1 MPRASARGMV
11 AIAPAAIRAVT
22 KVSAMRHAA
31 FIWVL
36 HIPATGGRV
45 GPPSLSFTELTMI
58 RRHAPRSAVLT
69 VSLSALAGTAFAQQ
83 APVLEETVVFGTSIA
98 QSEASAILAKRDA
111 LNVVDAISAD
121 TIGRFPDQNLADSLA
136 RVPGI
141 AIERDQGQARYV
153 NLRGA
158 PFRYTAIGFDGI
170 DVPGAENGRIPRFDS
185 FPAVITRQLKVN
197 KAVMANMP
205 GEAVSGFIDIETHSP
220 FDQEGIGAAFD
231 FGLGEQDLGGGDV
244 DRRAAR
250 LSWSGGSFGII
261 GFYSENSR
269 EQVTDNREFEF
280 DRAEDGTPVPVSV
293 DFRNYLITRSDQAY
307 GGTLEYRGDGALSR
321 VYLTTLYSEFTDE
334 EERNQF
340 VFDFLAPQPGL
351 TADGAPVSTSRVLQ
365 DGVYENSTFTN
376 TLGAEFALAGFDVR
390 ASYNYTE
397 TEFLQNLPLVFQT
410 GGFAAVTESGP
421 IPFFADYDFRKS
433 TDPLLSLSSPL
444 ALGQPADPADSAFLA
459 NLGIGVYN
467 PLDQEV
473 NKYKLDVARELA
485 NRSSIDF
492 GLQYDQR
499 EAIGG
504 SISQAV
510 GGFPADRIS
519 VNDFNTGR
527 LWPANTTNTIGGTIY
542 DNPGIAAAWRA
553 TPLYPSNE
561 VPADLRV
568 NINEDI
574 LALYGMYTQRFDWGS
589 LVVGLRVEQTDVENL
604 GVDGFVF
611 EDDFTNWLPNAHLNY
626 HFTDELRL
634 RVSAS
639 SGVNR
644 PTYNEWR
651 ATAGIDPVEEEIRGG
666 NPTLDA
672 EESWGI
678 DVSLEYYLDNGGL
691 LSAAYFY
698 RVVDNVIYAD
708 STFVDAGTFDPSLA
722 GQQFRYIGFLNGSD
736 GQFTGLELNAVYFAD
751 ALVPGLGVSANL
763 TIADSEF
770 TQQDGDTVG
779 LPGTSDMIY
788 NAALFYEQFGF
799 SARLNY
805 SWRDEWISPIEDPEE
820 VWGEMER
827 LDAQLTYTLPFDLSG
842 AEASVYASFNNL
854 TDETDVRFAGNGT
867 INQAES
873 FGFHYLIGV
882 RVNY

>member
-1 MPRASARGMV
+1 MNTPRRSKPFAT
-11 AIAPAAIRAVT
+11 AIVC
-22 KVSAMRHAA
+22 
-31 FIWVL
+31 
-36 HIPATGGRV
+36 G
-45 GPPSLSFTELTMI
+45 
-58 RRHAPRSAVLT
+58 LT
-69 VSLSALAGTAFAQQ
+69 VSTFAEAQTSG
-83 APVLEETVVFGTSIA
+83 AIEETVVFATSIK
-98 QSEASAILAKRDA
+98 QSEASAILTKREA

-220 FDQEGIGAAFD
+220 FDQEGWGAAVD

-244 DRRAAR
+244 ERGALR
-250 LSWSGGSFGII
+250 LSWSGERFGVL

-269 EQVTDNREFEF
+269 EQTTDNREFEF
-280 DRAEDGTPVPVSV
+280 GLSDDGTPIPVSV
-293 DFRNYLITRSDQAY
+293 DFRNYEITRSDQAY
-307 GGTLEYRGDGALSR
+307 GGTLEYRDEGAISR
-321 VYLTTLYSEFTDE
+321 VYFTTLYSEFTDE
-334 EERNQF
+334 EQRNQF

-351 TADGAPVSTSRVLQ
+351 TAEGAPLSVSRVLQ

-376 TLGAEFALAGFDVR
+376 TLGIEFEVAGFDVH
-390 ASYNYTE
+390 AAYNYTE
-397 TEFLQNLPLVFQT
+397 TEFLQNLPLPFET
-410 GGFAAVTESGP
+410 AGFAAVVNDTP
-421 IPFFADYDFRKS
+421 VPFLGDYDFRS
-433 TDPLLSLSSPL
+433 QTDPKLFLSSPL
-444 ALGQPADPADSAFLA
+444 APGASADPADAVFLA
-459 NLGIGVYN
+459 QLGIVVFN
-467 PLDQEV
+467 PLDQEID
-473 NKYKLDVARELA
+473 KFKLDINREISA
-485 NRSSIDF
+485 ASSIDF
-492 GLQYDQR
+492 GLQLDQR
-499 EAIGG
+499 EAVGG
-504 SISQAV
+504 SLNQAV
-510 GGFPADRIS
+510 LPFPTDS
-519 VNDFNTGR
+519 VNINDFNTGR
-527 LWPANTTNTIGGTIY
+527 LWRSNLTNTIGGTYY
-542 DNPGIAAAWRA
+542 DNAGLNQAWRD

-561 VPADLRV
+561 IPPNLRV

-574 LALYGMYTQRFDWGS
+574 LALYGMYTQQFPWGS
-589 LVVGLRVEQTDVENL
+589 VVLGLRVEQTDVENQGL
-604 GVDGFVF
+604 DGLVI

-626 HFTDELRL
+626 SFTEDLRL

-651 ATAGIDPVEEEIRGG
+651 ATAAIDPIEMEIRGG
-666 NPTLDA
+666 NPRLEA
-672 EESWGI
+672 EESYGV
-678 DVSLEYYLDNGGL
+678 DVSLEYYLENGGL

-708 STFVDAGTFDPSLA
+708 SAPVNGGIFDPALA
-722 GQQFRYIGFLNGSD
+722 DQDFTYIGFLNGDD
-736 GQFTGLELNAVYFAD
+736 GEFTGIELNAVYFAD
-751 ALVPGLGVSANL
+751 ALLPGLGVSANVTL
-763 TIADSEF
+763 ADSEF
-770 TQQDGDTVG
+770 TQQNGETQG

-788 NAALFYEQFGF
+788 NVALFYENFGF

-827 LDAQLTYTLPFDLSG
+827 LDAQINYTLPFDLSG

-873 FGFHYLIGV
+873 FGFHYLLGV
-882 RVNY
+882 RLNY

>member
-1 MPRASARGMV
+1 MSRTVLPLV
-11 AIAPAAIRAVT
+11 AA
-22 KVSAMRHAA
+22 VSA
-31 FIWVL
+31 
-36 HIPATGGRV
+36 
-45 GPPSLSFTELTMI
+45 
-58 RRHAPRSAVLT
+58 
-69 VSLSALAGTAFAQQ
+69 VSLACNAAAQQ
-83 APVLEETVVFGTSIA
+83 SSVIEETVVFGTSIA

-158 PFRYTAIGFDGI
+158 PFRYTAIAFDGI

-197 KAVMANMP
+197 KAIMANMP

-220 FDQEGIGAAFD
+220 FDQEGLGAAVD

-250 LSWSGGSFGII
+250 LSWSGGNFGII
-261 GFYSENSR
+261 GYYSENSR

-280 DRAEDGTPVPVSV
+280 DRAADGTVIPVSV

-307 GGTLEYRGDGALSR
+307 GGTLEYRGDGALKR
-321 VYLTTLYSEFTDE
+321 LYLSTLYSEFTDE
-334 EERNQF
+334 EQRNQF

-351 TADGAPVSTSRVLQ
+351 TADGAPTSTTRVLQ

-376 TLGAEFALAGFDVR
+376 TLGTEFTLAGFDVSAR
-390 ASYNYTE
+390 YNHTE
-397 TEFLQNLPLVFQT
+397 TEFLQNLPLIFQT
-410 GGFAAVTESGP
+410 AGFAAVGDGP
-421 IPFFADYDFRKS
+421 IPFFANYDFTDQ
-433 TDPLLSLSSPL
+433 TDPLLFLTSPL
-444 ALGQPADPADSAFLA
+444 NLGGTADPADSVFLA
-459 NLGIGVYN
+459 TLGIGVYN

-473 NKYKLDVARELA
+473 NKFKLDLGRELA
-485 NRSSIDF
+485 AETRVDF

-499 EAIGG
+499 EAVGG
-504 SISQAV
+504 SINQAL
-510 GGFPADRIS
+510 GGFPTGEVDINA
-519 VNDFNTGR
+519 FNTGR

-542 DNPGIAAAWRA
+542 DNRGLNAAWRNSP
-553 TPLYPSNE
+553 TYPSSE
-561 VPADLRV
+561 VPPDLRV
-568 NINEDI
+568 NINENI
-574 LALYGMYTQRFDWGS
+574 LALYGMATRRFDWGS
-589 LVVGLRVEQTDVENL
+589 VVLGLRVEQTDVENL
-604 GVDGFVF
+604 GVNGFVF
-611 EDDFTNWLPNAHLNY
+611 EDDFTNWLPSAHVNY
-626 HFTDELRL
+626 HFTDDLRL

-666 NPTLDA
+666 NPTLEA
-672 EESWGI
+672 EESWGF
-678 DVSLEYYLDNGGL
+678 DVSLEYYLGNGGL

-708 STFVDAGTFDPSLA
+708 STLVDAGNFDPSLS
-722 GQQFRYIGFLNGSD
+722 GQQYRYIGFLNGDD
-736 GQFTGLELNAVYFAD
+736 GEFTGLELNAVYFAD
-751 ALVPGLGVSANL
+751 ALIPGLGISANITL
-763 TIADSEF
+763 ADSEF
-770 TQQDGDTVG
+770 TQQDGDKVG
-779 LPGTSDMIY
+779 LPGTSDTIY
-788 NAALFYEQFGF
+788 NAALFYENFGF

-805 SWRDEWISPIEDPEE
+805 SWRDEWISPIEDPAE

-873 FGFHYLIGV
+873 FGFHYLLGV

>member
-1 MPRASARGMV
+1 MKCFVRPSMTAMSV
-11 AIAPAAIRAVT
+11 AVSTAVF
-22 KVSAMRHAA
+22 S
-31 FIWVL
+31 L
-36 HIPATGGRV
+36 GAT
-45 GPPSLSFTELTMI
+45 
-58 RRHAPRSAVLT
+58 
-69 VSLSALAGTAFAQQ
+69 AQES
-83 APVLEETVVFGTSIA
+83 PVLEETVVFGTSIA
-98 QSEASAILAKRDA
+98 QSEASAILAKRDS
-111 LNVVDAISAD
+111 LNVVDVISAD

-136 RVPGI
+136 RIPGI

-205 GEAVSGFIDIETHSP
+205 GEAVAGYIDIETHSA
-220 FDQEGIGAAFD
+220 FDQQGFGAALD

-244 DRRAAR
+244 ERAAAR
-250 LSWSGGSFGII
+250 FSWSGENVGIV

-280 DRAEDGTPVPVSV
+280 DRAEDGTPTPVSV
-293 DFRNYLITRSDQAY
+293 DYRSYLITRSDQAY
-307 GGTLEYRGDGALSR
+307 GGTLEYRGDGPVSR
-321 VYLTTLYSEFTDE
+321 VYLSTLYSEFTDE

-351 TADGAPVSTSRVLQ
+351 TADGAPTSVSRVLQ

-376 TLGAEFALAGFDVR
+376 TLGIDFRLAGFDVK
-390 ASYNYTE
+390 AAYNYTE
-397 TEFLQNLPLVFQT
+397 TEFLQNIPLVFQT
-410 GGFAAVTESGP
+410 AGFAALGESGP
-421 IPFFADYDFRKS
+421 IPYFADYDFTNQ
-433 TDPLLSLSSPL
+433 TDPLLSLRSPL
-444 ALGQPADPADSAFLA
+444 AMGELADPANAAFLA
-459 NLGIGVYN
+459 NLGIGVFN

-473 NKYKLDVARELA
+473 NKYKLDVSRELA
-485 NRSSIDF
+485 SGSTLDF
-492 GLQYDQR
+492 GLQFDQR

-504 SISQAV
+504 SINQAV
-510 GGFPADRIS
+510 GGFPADQIN

-527 LWPANTTNTIGGTIY
+527 LWAANTTNTIGGTIY
-542 DNPGIAAAWRA
+542 DNPGLDAAWRA
-553 TPLYPSNE
+553 TDQYPSNE
-561 VPADLRV
+561 VPANLRV

-574 LALYGMYTQRFDWGS
+574 LALYGMHTQSFNWGS
-589 LVVGLRVEQTDVENL
+589 VVLGLRVEQTDVENV
-604 GVDGFVF
+604 GVNGVVI
-611 EDDFTNWLPNAHLNY
+611 EDDFTNWLPNAHVNY
-626 HFTDELRL
+626 HFTDDLRL

-651 ATAGIDPVEEEIRGG
+651 ATVGIDPVEREIRGG
-666 NPTLDA
+666 NPRLDA
-672 EESWGI
+672 EESFGV

-708 STFVDAGTFDPSLA
+708 STVVDGGDFDPALS
-722 GQQFRYIGFLNGSD
+722 GEEYRYIGFLNGDD
-736 GQFTGLELNAVYFAD
+736 GEFTGLELNAVYFAD
-751 ALVPGLGVSANL
+751 ALLPGLGLSANI

-770 TQQDGDTVG
+770 TRQDGTAVG
-779 LPGTSDMIY
+779 LPGTSDTIY
-788 NAALFYEQFGF
+788 NAALFYEKFGF

-805 SWRDEWISPIEDPEE
+805 SYRDEWISPIEDPEE

-827 LDAQLTYTLPFDLSG
+827 LDAQLTYTLPMDLSG

-873 FGFHYLIGV
+873 FGFHYLLGV

>member
-1 MPRASARGMV
+1 MTHPWKALPVAVAAASL
-11 AIAPAAIRAVT
+11 APA
-22 KVSAMRHAA
+22 
-31 FIWVL
+31 
-36 HIPATGGRV
+36 
-45 GPPSLSFTELTMI
+45 
-58 RRHAPRSAVLT
+58 
-69 VSLSALAGTAFAQQ
+69 LAAQQ
-83 APVLEETVVFGTSIA
+83 SPPLEETVVFATSIA
-98 QSEASAILAKRDA
+98 QSEASAILAKRDS
-111 LNVVDAISAD
+111 LNVIDAISAD

-197 KAVMANMP
+197 KSVMANMP
-205 GEAVSGFIDIETHSP
+205 GEAVAGFIDIETHSP
-220 FDQEGIGAAFD
+220 FDQEGLGAALD
-231 FGLGEQDLGGGDV
+231 FGIGEQDLGGGDV
-244 DRRAAR
+244 SRSAAR
-250 LSWSGGSFGII
+250 VSWSGSNFGVL

-280 DRAEDGTPVPVSV
+280 DRAADGTPIPVSV

-307 GGTLEYRGDGALSR
+307 GGTLEYRGEGTFSR
-321 VYLTTLYSEFTDE
+321 IFLTTLYSEFTDE
-334 EERNQF
+334 EERNQY

-351 TADGAPVSTSRVLQ
+351 TAEGAPLSTSRVLQ
-365 DGVYENSTFTN
+365 DGVYENSTFTS
-376 TLGAEFALAGFDVR
+376 TLGAEFSLAGFDVEAR
-390 ASYNYTE
+390 YNYTE

-410 GGFAAVTESGP
+410 AGFAALTEGGP
-421 IPFFADYDFRKS
+421 VPFFGSYDFTNE
-433 TDPLLSLSSPL
+433 TDPRLFLSSPL
-444 ALGQPADPADSAFLA
+444 APGAVADPADSVFLA
-459 NLGIGVYN
+459 DLGIGVYN

-473 NKYKLDVARELA
+473 NKYKLDLSRELEDG
-485 NRSSIDF
+485 RSVDF
-492 GLQYDQR
+492 GFQFDQR
-499 EAIGG
+499 EAAGG

-510 GGFPADRIS
+510 GPFPADLIT

-527 LWPANTTNTIGGTIY
+527 LWAANTTNTIGGSYY
-542 DNPGIAAAWRA
+542 DNPALDAAWRA

-568 NINEDI
+568 NISEDI

-589 LVVGLRVEQTDVENL
+589 VVLGLRVEQTDVENQ

-626 HFTDELRL
+626 HFTEELRL

-666 NPTLDA
+666 NPTLEA
-672 EESWGI
+672 EESFGF
-678 DVSLEYYLDNGGL
+678 DLALEYYMDNGGL

-698 RVVDNVIYAD
+698 RLVDNVIYAD
-708 STFVDAGTFDPSLA
+708 STLVDAGAFDPSLA
-722 GQQFRYIGFLNGSD
+722 GQEFRYIGFLNGDD
-736 GQFTGLELNAVYFAD
+736 GEFTGLELNAVYFAD
-751 ALVPGLGVSANL
+751 ALVPGLGISANI

-770 TQQDGDTVG
+770 TQQNGEAVG

-788 NAALFYEQFGF
+788 NAALFYENFGF

-827 LDAQLTYTLPFDLSG
+827 LDAQFTYTLPFDLSG
-842 AEASVYASFNNL
+842 AEASIYASFNNL

-873 FGFHYLIGV
+873 FGFHYLLGV